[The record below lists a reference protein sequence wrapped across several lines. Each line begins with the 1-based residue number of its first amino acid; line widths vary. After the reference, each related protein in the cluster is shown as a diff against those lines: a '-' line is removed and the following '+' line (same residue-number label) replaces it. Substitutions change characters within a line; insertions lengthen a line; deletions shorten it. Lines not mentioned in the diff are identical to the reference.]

1 MINEMRYSIHTSF
14 ARRGVL
20 LLASVFVLT
29 IVGRLVTITNA
40 ALFCPGWPVCIPTD
54 RIGYI
59 KLFHL
64 ILVGM
69 ASLVMIEVWRKAWRE
84 QRHHPSILPLTTVT
98 GVLFFGQAFVGAIEV
113 TSHYPT
119 HLVVL
124 HGLTAVALW
133 VSLAMLVFVSG
144 TLKEDGVADYQF
156 GWRQR
161 VKDFVILSKPVIVL
175 LLLVTTYGGL
185 VAGGKAFPS
194 ASLTLWTLLGG
205 ALAAGGSS
213 ALNQYIDRELDKN
226 MQRTSKR
233 PLADGRLTPAEG
245 LSYGLALCLLSYYL
259 MAGYVNLLAALLS
272 LAGIFYYV
280 FFYSV
285 WLKKATVQN
294 IVIGGGAGAIP
305 PMVGWAAAT
314 GNLSLGA
321 WILFAIIFMWTPPHF
336 WALAIVRLKD
346 YERAGVPMLPVV
358 EGEEKTRKQI
368 LIYTVELIAVTLLLP
383 IFNLAGTI
391 YLVSALVLG
400 AFLLYAAWNV
410 WRVGGNKTA
419 WIMYRWSSMYLAF
432 IFLALMVDA
441 VV

>member
-1 MINEMRYSIHTSF
+1 MKYSLRTSF
-14 ARRGVL
+14 ARRTIL
-20 LLASVFVLT
+20 LLAAVFILT
-29 IVGRLVTITNA
+29 VVGRLVTVTGA
-40 ALFCPGWPVCIPTD
+40 AMFCAGWPVCVPTD
-54 RIGYI
+54 RVGYI
-59 KLFHL
+59 KLIHL
-64 ILVGM
+64 ALVGM
-69 ASLVMIEVWRKAWRE
+69 ASVVMIAVWRKAWRE
-84 QRHHPSILPLTTVT
+84 QRHHPVILPLTTIT
-98 GVLFFGQAFVGAIEV
+98 GVLFLGQAFIGAVEV
-113 TSHYPT
+113 TSGFPV

-124 HGLTAVALW
+124 HTLTAISLW
-133 VSLAMLVFVSG
+133 IALAMLVFISG
-144 TLKEDGVADYQF
+144 TLKEDGIPDYPF
-156 GWRQR
+156 DARQR
-161 VKDFVILSKPVIVL
+161 IKDFFILSKPVIVL

-185 VAGGKAFPS
+185 VAGGKAWPS
-194 ASLTLWTLLGG
+194 ASLTFWTLFGG
-205 ALAAGGSS
+205 GLAAAGSS

-245 LSYGLALCLLSYYL
+245 LSYGLALCLVSYYV

-272 LAGIFYYV
+272 LTGIFYYV

-285 WLKKATVQN
+285 WLKRATVQN

-314 GNLSLGA
+314 GSLSLAA

-336 WALAIVRLKD
+336 WALAIVRMKD

-368 LIYTVELIAVTLLLP
+368 LIYTIELIAVTLLLP
-383 IFNLAGTI
+383 IFNLAGTV

-400 AFLLYAAWNV
+400 AFLLYAAWQV
-410 WRVGGNKTA
+410 WKVGGNKVA
-419 WIMYRWSSMYLAF
+419 WTMYRWSSMYLAF
-432 IFLALMVDA
+432 IFLALMIDA